1 MLRCPDGYYAD
12 EKGLAACKACDEGF
26 YCQMQVDAGTGDT
39 TGCIN
44 PEPCPKGFY
53 CERLTSAYG
62 RTPCRLGFYGA
73 AEELKL
79 STECTAC
86 TDKFYCPKVGMTDT
100 DVSSFPCM
108 DGYLCGSGSD
118 TVTGTDTCPAD
129 KYCTAGTEN
138 DCSEADAF
146 SNIGGLASDDECIR
160 CPPGKICPTRSIG

>member
-1 MLRCPDGYYAD
+1 
-12 EKGLAACKACDEGF
+12 
-26 YCQMQVDAGTGDT
+26 MQVDAATGDT

-53 CERLTSAYG
+53 CERLTSSYG
-62 RTPCRLGFYGA
+62 RTPCRLGFYGD

-79 STECTAC
+79 STECTPC

-100 DVSSFPCM
+100 DVPNFKCM

-129 KYCTAGTEN
+129 KYCTEGTEN
-138 DCSEADAF
+138 DCSDQKCYVYFYQYCHIDLFIPPAMFCWSPAGSSSQGRGRQKDF
-146 SNIGGLASDDECIR
+146 NHAS
-160 CPPGKICPTRSIG
+160 

>member
-1 MLRCPDGYYAD
+1 
-12 EKGLAACKACDEGF
+12 
-26 YCQMQVDAGTGDT
+26 MQVDAATGDT

-53 CERLTSAYG
+53 CERLTSSYG
-62 RTPCRLGFYGA
+62 RTPCRLGFYGN

-79 STECTAC
+79 STECTPC

-100 DVSSFPCM
+100 DVPNFKCM

-129 KYCTAGTEN
+129 KYCTEGTEN

-160 CPPGKICPTRSIG
+160 CPPGKICPSRSVG